1 VDSKLEQDSE
11 VEVTLVDGQIVNIPI
26 LARARSLDD
35 LLKKVST
42 ENLHSEIE
50 TGPAIGKELW

>member
-50 TGPAIGKELW
+50 TGPAVGKELW